1 VSETLAFA
9 IFLLVAMV
17 LAGLAAWIVQGVAAR
32 RGWSLV
38 RTRVMLTIIGVGWPT
53 LLLLTVVRILPAR
66 TLLLLAVVLA
76 LLGYLQLAG
85 IHGWYVFFRR
95 RRGEPTDD

>member
-1 VSETLAFA
+1 MLAFA
-9 IFLLVAMV
+9 ILLAVVIVPGVVAT
-17 LAGLAAWIVQGVAAR
+17 WIVQKVAAR

-38 RTRVMLTIIGVGWPT
+38 RTRVTLTIIAVGWPT
-53 LLLLTVVRILPAR
+53 LLFLTIVRVAPVSTVLFVA
-66 TLLLLAVVLA
+66 AVMLV
-76 LLGYLQLAG
+76 LGYLQLAG